1 MGEGRGGNSFT
12 ISVPL
17 LSDYRFTDSIGTL
30 AFVSARSGFERY
42 NDATMIPVPWAFA
55 IGVALIVV
63 VIWDAFEAIILPR
76 RVTRRFRLTRL
87 FYKTSWRVWR
97 LAASVSPSRKARE
110 TLFGF
115 YGPIS
120 LLILVGIWAVGLVV
134 GFGLLQFGAGS
145 SVNVVGSQPGITTD
159 FYLSGTTFFTLG
171 LGDVIPRSG
180 LARFLVVAEAGL
192 GFGFLAA
199 VIGYLP
205 FIYGSFSKR
214 EVNISLLDSR
224 AGTPPTAGE
233 LLRRHTDD
241 HGQEALRELL
251 KEWEFWCAE
260 LMESHLSYPVL
271 CYFRSQHDNQSWIG
285 SLAAVLDTCA
295 LVKVGIEG
303 ACQRQ
308 ADLTF
313 AIARHAVVDLSQVF
327 KTPPRPL
334 PADRLPQADLRRI
347 RETLAQHGLKLLDT
361 EEADSNLAALRLMY
375 EPYLYALANYLLL
388 PLPPWI
394 PLKSGKD
401 NWQTT
406 AWADTSSVSKTSR
419 GVATD
424 DHF

>member
-1 MGEGRGGNSFT
+1 MIPAPG
-12 ISVPL
+12 
-17 LSDYRFTDSIGTL
+17 
-30 AFVSARSGFERY
+30 AFVAGL
-42 NDATMIPVPWAFA
+42 V
-55 IGVALIVV
+55 LILI

-87 FYKTSWRVWR
+87 FYKTSWRLWR
-97 LAASVSPSRKARE
+97 LGTSLVPSRKGRE

-120 LLILVGIWAVGLVV
+120 LLLLVGVWAVGLVL
-134 GFGLLQFGAGS
+134 GFGLLQYGAGS
-145 SVNVVGSQPGITTD
+145 SVNVSGSQPSISTD

-171 LGDVIPRSG
+171 LGDVVPRSG
-180 LARFLVVAEAGL
+180 LARAMVVVEAGL

-233 LLRRHTDD
+233 LLRRHSYP
-241 HGQEALRELL
+241 HGQDALRELL

-271 CYFRSQHDNQSWIG
+271 AYFRSQHDNQSWIG
-285 SLAAVLDTCA
+285 SLTAVLDTCA
-295 LVKVGIEG
+295 LVQVGIEG
-303 ACQRQ
+303 ACERQ
-308 ADLTF
+308 AELTF

-327 KTPPRPL
+327 QTPPRAL
-334 PADRLPQADLRRI
+334 PSDRLPAEDLRRI
-347 RETLAQHGLKLLDT
+347 RETLALQGLKLLDG
-361 EEADSNLAALRLMY
+361 EEADRKLARLRGMY
-375 EPYLYALANYLLL
+375 EPYIFALATYLLL

-394 PLKSGKD
+394 PLKKGKD

-406 AWADTSSVSKTSR
+406 AWAETSGGARARV
-419 GVATD
+419 GE